1 MRPPPR
7 AGASSRPVGAS
18 GSVQTLTDGPIEACS
33 LGFTVT
39 DHLPHA
45 PLARNAYRA
54 ARAGEVTEGDV
65 GRRLRLA
72 GWMAAKRDH
81 GGLLFVDLRDAGGV
95 LQLVSHPDR
104 PGFETLSR
112 LRLESV
118 VAVEGEVVARG
129 EKDFN
134 PKLPTGTIE
143 LAVDS
148 VEVLSAADVLPF
160 PVDPAAEVP
169 EDARLRYRYLDLR
182 RGPVVSRLQARA
194 RMAQLVRTHM
204 AQRGF
209 LEVTT
214 PILTASSPE
223 GARDFLV
230 PSRLYAGEFYALP
243 QAPQQFK
250 QLLMV
255 GGVERYFQI
264 APCFRDEAS
273 RADRSPG
280 EFYQIDMEMAFA
292 TQEDVFD
299 EVEQLMVHVVTE
311 LPAGGLAPVK
321 RAKAPFPRLTYS
333 DALNRYGTDKPD
345 LRFELTIADVTQA
358 LGGTTEL
365 PMFLLAPE
373 KGHAIRALRIPGGGP
388 RPRRWF
394 DAFAD
399 AATKAGVIGSWVQI
413 EEPGGAGGGAAGG
426 GAGDGGSAAGGGG
439 AEEPGPA
446 VKGPLSRKLTDDEIK
461 VLVEAVGAG
470 PGDAVLTAVGPSI
483 RASAVLGTQRSA
495 VGRELGLADPDDL
508 AFCWI
513 TDFPMYEWN
522 EELNG
527 WDFSHNPFSM
537 PQGGLEALQTK
548 DPGDILAF
556 QYDLV
561 CNGLELSSGAVR
573 NHRPEVMA
581 AAFAIAGYGRER
593 VEQSFP
599 ALWQAFHYGAPP
611 HAGIAPGFDRTLMLL
626 LDQANLREVIAFPLN
641 QSARDLLMGAPSPA
655 SERQLKELHL
665 KVLPPS

>member
-1 MRPPPR
+1 MLIVTDRPSPPP
-7 AGASSRPVGAS
+7 
-18 GSVQTLTDGPIEACS
+18 
-33 LGFTVT
+33 
-39 DHLPHA
+39 
-45 PLARNAYRA
+45 LAQNAYRA
-54 ARAGEVTEGDV
+54 IRAGEVTEGHV
-65 GRRLRLA
+65 GQRLRLA
-72 GWMAAKRDH
+72 GWIGAKRDH
-81 GGLLFVDLRDAGGV
+81 GGLLFIDLRDAGGV

-104 PGFETLSR
+104 PGFDTLSR

-118 VAVEGEVVARG
+118 IIVEGEVVARD

-134 PKLPTGTIE
+134 PKLATGTIE

-148 VEVLSAADVLPF
+148 IEVLSVADVLPF
-160 PVDPAAEVP
+160 PIDPAAEIS
-169 EDARLRYRYLDLR
+169 EEARLRFRYLDLR
-182 RGPVVSRLQARA
+182 RGPVVARLQARA
-194 RMAQLVRTHM
+194 RLAQLVRTHL
-204 AQRGF
+204 AGRGF
-209 LEVTT
+209 LEITT

-230 PSRLYAGEFYALP
+230 PSRLYPGEFYALP

-280 EFYQIDMEMAFA
+280 EFYQIDLEMAFA

-299 EVEQLMVHVVTE
+299 EVEQLMAHVVTE
-311 LPAGGLAPVK
+311 LPEDGLAPVK

-333 DALNRYGTDKPD
+333 DAVTRYGTDKPD
-345 LRFELTIADVTQA
+345 LRFDLAIADLTA
-358 LGGTTEL
+358 TLGGATEL
-365 PMFLLAPE
+365 PMFQLAHE

-399 AATKAGVIGSWVQI
+399 AAAKSGVTGSWLQL
-413 EEPGGAGGGAAGG
+413 EEPSGAP
-426 GAGDGGSAAGGGG
+426 SATD
-439 AEEPGPA
+439 ESPVLPA
-446 VKGPLSRKLTDDEIK
+446 KGPLARKLTEGEVRMI
-461 VLVEAVGAG
+461 VEAVGAV
-470 PGDAVLTAVGPSI
+470 PGDAVLTAVGPPQKVSQP
-483 RASAVLGTQRSA
+483 LGVQRSL
-495 VGRELGLADPDDL
+495 VGRELGLADPDEL

-522 EELNG
+522 DETRG

-537 PQGGLEALQTK
+537 PQGGLETLQTK
-548 DPGDILAF
+548 DPGDILAY

-573 NHRPEVMA
+573 NHQPEVME
-581 AAFAIAGYGRER
+581 AAFAIAGYGPDR
-593 VEQSFP
+593 VQESFP

-611 HAGIAPGFDRTLMLL
+611 HAGIAPGFDRLLMML

-641 QSARDLLMGAPSPA
+641 QSARDLLMGAPSVVN
-655 SERQLKELHL
+655 EQQLKELHL
-665 KVLPPS
+665 RVVPPAPPA

>member
-1 MRPPPR
+1 M
-7 AGASSRPVGAS
+7 
-18 GSVQTLTDGPIEACS
+18 TDQ
-33 LGFTVT
+33 
-39 DHLPHA
+39 HR
-45 PLARNAYRA
+45 LAENTYRA
-54 ARAGEVTEGDV
+54 LRAGEVTEGHV

-72 GWMAAKRDH
+72 GWIGAKRDH
-81 GGLLFVDLRDAGGV
+81 GGLVFVDLRDAGGV

-104 PGFETLSR
+104 PGFDTLSR

-118 VAVEGEVVARG
+118 VSVEGEVVARD

-134 PKLPTGTIE
+134 PKLATGTVE
-143 LAVDS
+143 LAVDW
-148 VEVLSAADVLPF
+148 VEVLSVADVLPF
-160 PVDPAAEVP
+160 PVDPAAEIS
-169 EDARLRYRYLDLR
+169 EEARLRYRYLDLR
-182 RGPVVSRLQARA
+182 RGPVVGRLQARA
-194 RMAQLVRTHM
+194 RLAQLVRTHLSE
-204 AQRGF
+204 RGF
-209 LEVTT
+209 LEITT

-230 PSRLYAGEFYALP
+230 PSRLYPGEFYALP

-255 GGVERYFQI
+255 GGIERYFQI

-280 EFYQIDMEMAFA
+280 EFYQIDLEMAFA

-311 LPAGGLAPVK
+311 LPAGGAGVATVPAK
-321 RAKAPFPRLTYS
+321 RAKAPFPRLTYA
-333 DALNRYGTDKPD
+333 DAIARYGTDKPD
-345 LRFELTIADVTQA
+345 LRFELTIADLTGA
-358 LGGTTEL
+358 LGGATEL
-365 PMFLLAPE
+365 PMFLQAVD
-373 KGHAIRALRIPGGGP
+373 KGHAIRALRVPGGGP

-394 DAFAD
+394 DAFAEL
-399 AATKAGVIGSWVQI
+399 AAKSGVIGSWLQLV
-413 EEPGGAGGGAAGG
+413 G
-426 GAGDGGSAAGGGG
+426 
-439 AEEPGPA
+439 PGPE
-446 VKGPLSRKLTDDEIK
+446 VKGPLSRKLTEDEVKLI
-461 VLVEAVGAG
+461 VEAVGAQ
-470 PGDAVLTAVGPSI
+470 PGDAVVTTVGPPT
-483 RASAVLGTQRSA
+483 RASTTLGAQRNA
-495 VGRELGLADPDDL
+495 VGRELGLADPDEL

-522 EELNG
+522 DETGG

-548 DPGDILAF
+548 GAGEVLAY

-573 NHRPEVMA
+573 NHRPEVME
-581 AAFAIAGYGRER
+581 AAFAIAGYGPER
-593 VEQSFP
+593 VHESFP

-611 HAGIAPGFDRTLMLL
+611 HAGIAPGFDRLLMML

-641 QSARDLLMGAPSPA
+641 QSARDLLMGAPSPV
-655 SERQLKELHL
+655 SEQQLKELNL
-665 KVLPPS
+665 RVVLPPP